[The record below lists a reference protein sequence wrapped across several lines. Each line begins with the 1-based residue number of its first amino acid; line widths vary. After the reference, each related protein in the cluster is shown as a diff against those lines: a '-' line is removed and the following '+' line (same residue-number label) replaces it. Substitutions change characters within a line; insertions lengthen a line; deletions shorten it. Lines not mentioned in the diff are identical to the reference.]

1 MPMRNLTMQQDKNYL
16 KTKLMN
22 RITVIVGFALLAAVT
37 GTGCKHAP
45 VEDTEKSTFVL
56 SDTMLRSVRIDT
68 ARMEPVRNEIRL
80 SGKVTPNGGKVLKV
94 YPLVSGYVKDIK
106 VQLGDYVQK
115 GQVLA
120 VIHSAEIADYEKQ
133 LSQAKSDQGVA
144 EKNLKVAQD
153 LYDSR
158 LATEKDVVNAR
169 GDVQKANAEIIRL
182 NDLFKIYR
190 KGSGAT
196 YLVTAPISGYVI
208 EKNINNNMEIRSDN
222 SANIFT
228 VSELDD
234 VWVVANVFETD
245 ISRIK
250 EGYEAKVVTVSYP
263 DQPFT
268 GRIDK
273 IYNFL
278 DPATKTMQIRISI
291 DNKKMEL
298 KPEMFATVYVTYKD
312 KDEKVAI
319 PSSAVIFDNSRNYVL
334 VFKDK
339 FNISIRQVE
348 VAKSSGELTYIQSGL
363 QPDEQ
368 VISKNQLLI
377 YDALKD

>member
-1 MPMRNLTMQQDKNYL
+1 MKHP
-16 KTKLMN
+16 
-22 RITVIVGFALLAAVT
+22 VIFLGIALLAAMMWS
-37 GTGCKHAP
+37 GCKHSEA
-45 VEDTEKSTFVL
+45 EDTEKSTFVL
-56 SDTMLRSVRIDT
+56 SDTMLNNIKIDT
-68 ARMEPVRNEIRL
+68 AQLEPVQNELRL

-94 YPLVSGYVKDIK
+94 YPLVSGYVEDIK

-133 LSQAKSDQGVA
+133 LAQAKSDQGVA

-158 LATEKDVVNAR
+158 LNTEKDVINAN
-169 GDVQKANAEIIRL
+169 GDLQKSNAEITRL

-190 KGSGAT
+190 KGKGAT
-196 YLVTAPISGYVI
+196 YLVTAPISGYII
-208 EKNINNNMEIRSDN
+208 EKNINNNMEIRTDN
-222 SANIFT
+222 STNIFT
-228 VSELDD
+228 ISELDD
-234 VWVVANVFETD
+234 VWVMANVFETD
-245 ISRIK
+245 IAKIK
-250 EGYEAKVVTVSYP
+250 EGYDAKVVTVSYP

-268 GRIDK
+268 GKIDK

-278 DPATKTMQIRISI
+278 DPATKTMQVRISI
-291 DNKKMEL
+291 DNKNMEL

-312 KDEKVAI
+312 NDAKIAV
-319 PSSAVIFDNSRNYVL
+319 PSAAVIFDNSKNYVL

-339 FNISIRQVE
+339 FNISVRPVE
-348 VAKSSGELTYIQSGL
+348 VAKTSGNTTYLESGL
-363 QPDEQ
+363 QAGEK

>member
-1 MPMRNLTMQQDKNYL
+1 
-16 KTKLMN
+16 
-22 RITVIVGFALLAAVT
+22 LLASIT
-37 GTGCKHAP
+37 WTSCKHTQA
-45 VEDTEKSTFVL
+45 EDSEKSTFVL
-56 SDTMLRSVRIDT
+56 SDTMLKSIRIDT
-68 ARMEPVRNEIRL
+68 ARMQPVQNELRL

-94 YPLVSGYVKDIK
+94 YPLVSGYVQDIK

-133 LSQAKSDQGVA
+133 LAQARTDQNVA

-158 LATEKDVVNAR
+158 LATEKDVVNAK
-169 GDVQKANAEIIRL
+169 GEVQKSAAEINRL
-182 NDLFKIYR
+182 NDLFTIYR
-190 KGSGAT
+190 KGKGAT

-208 EKNINNNMEIRSDN
+208 EKNINNNMEIRTDN
-222 SANIFT
+222 STNIFT
-228 VSELDD
+228 ISELDD
-234 VWVVANVFETD
+234 VWIMANVFETD
-245 ISRIK
+245 IAKIK
-250 EGYEAKVVTVSYP
+250 EGYDANVVTVSYP
-263 DQPFT
+263 DQPFH
-268 GRIDK
+268 GKIDK

-278 DPATKTMQIRISI
+278 DPATKTMQVRISI
-291 DNKKMEL
+291 DNKNMQL
-298 KPEMFATVYVTYKD
+298 KPEMFATVYVTYQD
-312 KDEKVAI
+312 QDQKVAI

-339 FNISIRQVE
+339 FNISVRQVE
-348 VAKSSGELTYIQSGL
+348 VAKATGNITYISSGL
-363 QPDEQ
+363 QPDEK

>member
-1 MPMRNLTMQQDKNYL
+1 MKHP
-16 KTKLMN
+16 
-22 RITVIVGFALLAAVT
+22 VIFLGIALLAAMMWS
-37 GTGCKHAP
+37 GCKHSEA
-45 VEDTEKSTFVL
+45 EDTEKSTFVL
-56 SDTMLRSVRIDT
+56 SDTMLKNIKIDT
-68 ARMEPVRNEIRL
+68 AQMEPVQNELRL

-94 YPLVSGYVKDIK
+94 YPLVSGYVEDIK

-133 LSQAKSDQGVA
+133 LAQAKSDQGVA

-158 LATEKDVVNAR
+158 LNTEKDVINAK
-169 GDVQKANAEIIRL
+169 GDLQKSNAEITRL

-190 KGSGAT
+190 KGKGAT
-196 YLVTAPISGYVI
+196 YLVTAPISGYII
-208 EKNINNNMEIRSDN
+208 EKNINNNMEIRTDN
-222 SANIFT
+222 STNIFT
-228 VSELDD
+228 ISELDD
-234 VWVVANVFETD
+234 VWVMANVFETD
-245 ISRIK
+245 IAKIK
-250 EGYEAKVVTVSYP
+250 EGYDAKVVTVSYP

-268 GRIDK
+268 GKIDK

-278 DPATKTMQIRISI
+278 DPATKTMQVRISI
-291 DNKKMEL
+291 DNKNMEL

-312 KDEKVAI
+312 NDAKIAV
-319 PSSAVIFDNSRNYVL
+319 PSAAVIFDNSKNYVL

-339 FNISIRQVE
+339 FNISVRPVE
-348 VAKSSGELTYIQSGL
+348 VAKTSGNTTYLESGL
-363 QPDEQ
+363 QAGEK

>member
-1 MPMRNLTMQQDKNYL
+1 MKQPIIL
-16 KTKLMN
+16 
-22 RITVIVGFALLAAVT
+22 IGFSLLAAVIW
-37 GTGCKHAP
+37 TGCKHTQA
-45 VEDTEKSTFVL
+45 EDTEKSTFVL
-56 SDTMLRSVRIDT
+56 SDTMLKNIRIDT
-68 ARMEPVRNEIRL
+68 AQMVPVMNEVRL

-94 YPLVSGYVKDIK
+94 YPLVSGYVEDIK

-133 LSQAKSDQGVA
+133 LAQARSSRGVA

-158 LATEKDVVNAR
+158 LSTEKDVVNAD
-169 GDVQKANAEIIRL
+169 GELQKANAEINRL

-190 KGSGAT
+190 KGKGAT

-222 SANIFT
+222 STNIFT
-228 VSELDD
+228 ISELDD
-234 VWVVANVFETD
+234 VWVMANVFETD
-245 ISRIK
+245 IAKIK
-250 EGYEAKVVTVSYP
+250 EGYEADVVTVSYP
-263 DQPFT
+263 DQPFN
-268 GRIDK
+268 GKIDK

-278 DPATKTMQIRISI
+278 DPATKTMQVRIRI
-291 DNKKMEL
+291 DNKNMLL
-298 KPEMFATVYVTYKD
+298 KPEMFATVYVKYSD
-312 KDEKVAI
+312 QNEKIAV
-319 PSSAVIFDNSRNYVL
+319 PSASVIFDNSKNFVL

-339 FNISIRQVE
+339 FNITVRQVE
-348 VAKSSGELTYIQSGL
+348 VAKTAGDITYLTSGL
-363 QPDEQ
+363 QTGEK
-368 VISKNQLLI
+368 VISRNQLLI

>member
-1 MPMRNLTMQQDKNYL
+1 MTRPILF
-16 KTKLMN
+16 
-22 RITVIVGFALLAAVT
+22 IGFSLLAAFIWS
-37 GTGCKHAP
+37 GCKHTQA
-45 VEDTEKSTFVL
+45 EDTEKSTFVL
-56 SDTMLRSVRIDT
+56 SDTMLKNIRIDT
-68 ARMEPVRNEIRL
+68 ARLQPVQNQLRL

-94 YPLVSGYVKDIK
+94 YPLVSGYVQDIK

-133 LSQAKSDQGVA
+133 LAQARSDQGVA

-158 LATEKDVVNAR
+158 LSTEKDVVNAK
-169 GDVQKANAEIIRL
+169 GDLAKSNAEITRL

-190 KGSGAT
+190 KGKGAT
-196 YLVTAPISGYVI
+196 YLVTAPISGYII
-208 EKNINNNMEIRSDN
+208 EKNINNNMEIRTDN
-222 SANIFT
+222 SSNIFT
-228 VSELDD
+228 ISELDD
-234 VWVVANVFETD
+234 VWIMANVFETD
-245 ISRIK
+245 IAKIK
-250 EGYEAKVVTVSYP
+250 EGYDASVVTVSYP
-263 DQPFT
+263 DQPFH

-278 DPATKTMQIRISI
+278 DPATKTMQVRISL

-312 KDEKVAI
+312 NDEKIAV
-319 PSSAVIFDNSRNYVL
+319 PSAAVIFDNSKNFVL

-339 FNISIRQVE
+339 FNISVRQVE
-348 VAKSSGELTYIQSGL
+348 VAKSSGDITYIQSGL
-363 QPDEQ
+363 QPDEK

>member
-1 MPMRNLTMQQDKNYL
+1 MKNSIMQQDRNYL
-16 KTKLMN
+16 NKKYMKHP
-22 RITVIVGFALLAAVT
+22 VIFLGIALLAAMMWS
-37 GTGCKHAP
+37 GCKHSEA
-45 VEDTEKSTFVL
+45 EDTEKSTFVL
-56 SDTMLRSVRIDT
+56 SDTMLKNIKIDT
-68 ARMEPVRNEIRL
+68 AQMEPVQNELRL

-94 YPLVSGYVKDIK
+94 YPLVSGYVEDIK

-133 LSQAKSDQGVA
+133 LAQAKSDQGVA

-158 LATEKDVVNAR
+158 LNTEKDVINAK
-169 GDVQKANAEIIRL
+169 GDLQKSNAEITRL

-190 KGSGAT
+190 KGKGAT
-196 YLVTAPISGYVI
+196 YLVTAPISGYII
-208 EKNINNNMEIRSDN
+208 EKNINNNMEIRTDN
-222 SANIFT
+222 STNIFT
-228 VSELDD
+228 ISELDD
-234 VWVVANVFETD
+234 VWVMANVFETD
-245 ISRIK
+245 IAKIK
-250 EGYEAKVVTVSYP
+250 EGYDAKVVTVSYP

-268 GRIDK
+268 GKIDK

-278 DPATKTMQIRISI
+278 DPATKTMQVRISI
-291 DNKKMEL
+291 DNKNMEL

-312 KDEKVAI
+312 NDAKIAV
-319 PSSAVIFDNSRNYVL
+319 PSAAVIFDNSKNYVL

-339 FNISIRQVE
+339 FNISVRPVE
-348 VAKSSGELTYIQSGL
+348 VAKTSGNTTYLESGL
-363 QPDEQ
+363 QAGEK

>member
-1 MPMRNLTMQQDKNYL
+1 
-16 KTKLMN
+16 MN
-22 RITVIVGFALLAAVT
+22 RITALFGFALLAAVT
-37 GTGCKHAP
+37 GIGCKHAP

-56 SDTMLRSVRIDT
+56 SDTMLRSVKIDT
-68 ARMEPVRNEIRL
+68 AHLEPVRNEIRL

-133 LSQAKSDQGVA
+133 LSQAKSDKGVA

-158 LATEKDVVNAR
+158 LSTEKDVVNAK
-169 GDVQKANAEIIRL
+169 GDVQKANAEITRL

-234 VWVVANVFETD
+234 VWVMANVFETD
-245 ISRIK
+245 IARIK
-250 EGYEAKVVTVSYP
+250 EGYDAKVVTVSYP
-263 DQPFT
+263 DQPFK

-278 DPATKTMQIRISI
+278 DPATKTMQVRISI

-298 KPEMFATVYVTYKD
+298 KPEMFATVYVTYND
-312 KDEKVAI
+312 KDEKVTI

-348 VAKSSGELTYIQSGL
+348 VAKSSGDLTYIQSGL
-363 QPDEQ
+363 QPDEK

>member
-1 MPMRNLTMQQDKNYL
+1 MKQPGILAGML
-16 KTKLMN
+16 
-22 RITVIVGFALLAAVT
+22 LLAA
-37 GTGCKHAP
+37 GLWSGCKHSEAA
-45 VEDTEKSTFVL
+45 DTEKSTFVL
-56 SDTMLRSVRIDT
+56 SDTMLQNIRIDT
-68 ARMEPVRNEIRL
+68 ARTQPVLNELRL
-80 SGKVTPNGGKVLKV
+80 SGKVAPNGGKVLKV
-94 YPLVSGYVKDIK
+94 YPLVSGYVEDIK

-133 LSQAKSDQGVA
+133 LAQARSDRAVA

-158 LATEKDVVNAR
+158 LSTEKDVVNAK
-169 GDVQKANAEIIRL
+169 GELQKSDAEINRL

-190 KGSGAT
+190 KGRGAT
-196 YLVTAPISGYVI
+196 YLVTAPISGYII
-208 EKNINNNMEIRSDN
+208 EKNINNSMEIRTDN

-228 VSELDD
+228 ISELDD
-234 VWVVANVFETD
+234 VWVMANVFETD

-250 EGYEAKVVTVSYP
+250 EGYEADVVTVSYP
-263 DQPFT
+263 NEPFH

-278 DPATKTMQIRISI
+278 DPATKTMQVRISI
-291 DNKKMEL
+291 DNKSMLL
-298 KPEMFATVYVTYKD
+298 KPEMFATVYVKYTD
-312 KDEKVAI
+312 QQEMTGI
-319 PSSAVIFDNSRNYVL
+319 PSAAVIFDNSKNYVL

-339 FNISIRQVE
+339 FNISVKQVE
-348 VAKSSGELTYIQSGL
+348 VAKTSGDVTYLTSGL
-363 QPDEQ
+363 QPGDK